1 MNLRFN
7 MRMIF
12 CLLLL
17 AAASETQAQKMYL
30 LVGTYTN
37 TGTSATDAKMD
48 SSGSKGIY
56 VYRFDVATGKAKLL
70 SHTDGVCNP
79 SYLAVAPDGRHVYAC
94 TESRM
99 ARKGSVSAFEFD
111 RISGRLRFINKVP
124 SGGDN
129 PAYVSV
135 DGSGR
140 WVVVANYTG
149 GSFSVCP
156 IGPDGELSP
165 WVQRLTFS
173 GHGVNPQRQ
182 ERSHVHSAVFSP
194 DMRHLYIQDLG
205 LDRISMYPF
214 NADAGAGTG
223 DGAAARVA
231 TGTSRSVALPL
242 DTMAIKRF
250 STPPGAGPRHL
261 TFGPDGH
268 FAYLVE
274 EMGGM
279 VDVFHYDPVSGA
291 LDHIQRIAAHPDTA
305 GGSWRSSDVHL
316 SPDGKFLYAA
326 NRAET
331 TITIF
336 SVDKDKGTLQ
346 RIAYERTFGREPRNF
361 TIDPTGN
368 WLLVGDQESNGIVVY
383 RIDKTTG
390 DLKPLRRRI
399 HVPLPTY
406 LRVIP

>member
-1 MNLRFN
+1 MKILFS
-7 MRMIF
+7 F
-12 CLLLL
+12 LLC
-17 AAASETQAQKMYL
+17 AAVSGARAQKMYL

-37 TGTSATDAKMD
+37 TGLSAASPKMD

-56 VYRFDVATGKAKLL
+56 LYWFDETTGRARLL
-70 SHTDGVCNP
+70 SHTEGVCNP

-99 ARKGSVSAFEFD
+99 AGKGSVSAFDFD
-111 RISGRLRFINKVP
+111 RSAGRLRFINKVP

-135 DGSGR
+135 DSSGR
-140 WVVVANYTG
+140 WVAVANYTG

-156 IGPDGELSP
+156 IRPDGGVAP
-165 WVQRLTFS
+165 GVQRSAFP

-182 ERSHVHSAVFSP
+182 EKSHVHSAVFSP

-214 NADAGAGTG
+214 
-223 DGAAARVA
+223 DGSA
-231 TGTSRSVALPL
+231 ALPL
-242 DTMAIKRF
+242 DTAGVKRF
-250 STPPGAGPRHL
+250 NASPGAGPRHL
-261 TFGPDGH
+261 TFGPGGH
-268 FAYLVE
+268 FAYLIE

-279 VDVFHYDPVSGA
+279 VDVFHYDPLTGM
-291 LDHIQRIAAHPDTA
+291 LDPLQRIAAHPDTA
-305 GGSWRSSDVHL
+305 SGSWRSSDVHL
-316 SPDGKFLYAA
+316 SPDGNFLYAS

-331 TITIF
+331 TIAIF
-336 SVDKDKGTLQ
+336 SVDKENGTLR
-346 RIAYERTFGREPRNF
+346 RIAYESTFGKEPRNF

-368 WLLVGDQESNGIVVY
+368 WLLVGDQESNCIVVY

-406 LRVIP
+406 LKVMP

>member
-1 MNLRFN
+1 MCIVTKYKKNLILFS
-7 MRMIF
+7 F
-12 CLLLL
+12 LLVVTG
-17 AAASETQAQKMYL
+17 AAQAQQMYL

-37 TGTSATDAKMD
+37 TGTSAANPKMD

-56 VYRFDVATGKAKLL
+56 VYRFDEATGRARLL

-79 SYLAVAPDGRHVYAC
+79 SYLAVAPDGHHVYAC

-99 ARKGSVSAFEFD
+99 AGRGSVSAFDLD
-111 RISGRLRFINKVP
+111 RNTGRLRFINKVP

-135 DGSGR
+135 DSSGR

-156 IGPDGELSP
+156 IGADGRLSP
-165 WVQRLTFS
+165 WVQRLAFS

-182 ERSHVHSAVFSP
+182 DGSHVHSAVFSP

-214 NADAGAGTG
+214 DADARQQGGSAGG
-223 DGAAARVA
+223 P
-231 TGTSRSVALPL
+231 ALPL
-242 DTMAIKRF
+242 DTVAIKRF
-250 STPPGAGPRHL
+250 SVPPGAGPRHL
-261 TFGPDGH
+261 TFAPDGH
-268 FAYLVE
+268 FAYLIE

-279 VDVFHYDPVSGA
+279 VDVYHYDSLTGV
-291 LDHIQRIAAHPDTA
+291 LDPLQRISAHPDTA
-305 GGSWRSSDVHL
+305 SGSWRSSDVHL
-316 SPDGKFLYAA
+316 SPDGKFLYAS

-336 SVDKDKGTLQ
+336 SVDREKGTLR
-346 RIAYERTFGREPRNF
+346 RIAYEGTFGGEPRNF
-361 TIDPTGN
+361 TIDLTGN
-368 WLLVGDQESNGIVVY
+368 WLLVGDQDSNCIVVY

-390 DLKPLRRRI
+390 DLKPLSRRI
-399 HVPLPTY
+399 RVPLPTY
-406 LRVIP
+406 LRMIP

>member
-1 MNLRFN
+1 MNLNFN
-7 MRMIF
+7 MKIVF
-12 CLLLL
+12 SLLLI
-17 AAASETQAQKMYL
+17 AALNDVRAQKMYL

-37 TGTSATDAKMD
+37 TGTSATNPKMD

-56 VYRFDVATGKAKLL
+56 VYRFDAATGRAKLL

-79 SYLAVAPDGRHVYAC
+79 SYLGVAPDGHHVYAC

-99 ARKGSVSAFEFD
+99 AGMGSVSAFDFD
-111 RISGRLRFINKVP
+111 RSTGRLRFIDKVP

-135 DGSGR
+135 DSSGR
-140 WVVVANYTG
+140 WVAVANYTG

-156 IGPDGELSP
+156 IRADGGLSP
-165 WVQRLTFS
+165 WVQRLAFS
-173 GHGVNPQRQ
+173 GHGAGSQRQ
-182 ERSHVHSAVFSP
+182 ERSHVHSAAFSP

-205 LDRISMYPF
+205 LDRISLYPF
-214 NADAGAGTG
+214 DGNA
-223 DGAAARVA
+223 
-231 TGTSRSVALPL
+231 ALPL
-242 DTMAIKRF
+242 DTAGVKRF
-250 STPPGAGPRHL
+250 SVPPGAGPRHL

-279 VDVFHYDPVSGA
+279 VDVYHYQPATGVLDP
-291 LDHIQRIAAHPDTA
+291 LQRIAAHPDTA

-316 SPDGKFLYAA
+316 SPDGKFLYAT

-331 TITIF
+331 TVTIF
-336 SVDKDKGTLQ
+336 SVDKEKGTL
-346 RIAYERTFGREPRNF
+346 RRLAYESTFGREPRNF

-368 WLLVGDQESNGIVVY
+368 WLLVGDQDSNCIVVY

-399 HVPLPTY
+399 RVPLPTY

>member
-1 MNLRFN
+1 MNLIFN
-7 MRMIF
+7 MRILF
-12 CLLLL
+12 SFLLVVTG
-17 AAASETQAQKMYL
+17 AARAQQMYL

-37 TGTSATDAKMD
+37 TGTSATNSKMD

-56 VYRFDVATGKAKLL
+56 VYRFDGATGKAKLL
-70 SHTDGVCNP
+70 SHTHGVCNP
-79 SYLAVAPDGRHVYAC
+79 SYLAVAPDGHHVYAC

-99 ARKGSVSAFEFD
+99 AGMGSVSAFDFD
-111 RISGRLRFINKVP
+111 RNAGRLRFINKVP

-135 DGSGR
+135 DSSGR

-149 GSFSVCP
+149 GSFSVCR
-156 IGPDGELSP
+156 IGADGGLSP
-165 WVQRLTFS
+165 WVQRLAFS
-173 GHGVNPQRQ
+173 GHGINPQRQ
-182 ERSHVHSAVFSP
+182 DRSHVHSAVFSP
-194 DMRHLYIQDLG
+194 DLRHLYIQDLG

-214 NADAGAGTG
+214 DADAGPKAGSAG
-223 DGAAARVA
+223 GLA
-231 TGTSRSVALPL
+231 SPL
-242 DTMAIKRF
+242 DTTGIKRF
-250 STPPGAGPRHL
+250 SIPAGAGPRHL
-261 TFGPDGH
+261 TFGPGGH
-268 FAYLVE
+268 FAYLIE

-279 VDVFHYDPVSGA
+279 VDVYHYDPVTGV
-291 LDHIQRIAAHPDTA
+291 LDSLQRIAAHPDTA
-305 GGSWRSSDVHL
+305 SGSWRSSDVHL
-316 SPDGKFLYAA
+316 SPDGKFLYAS

-336 SVDKDKGTLQ
+336 SVDKEKGTLR

-368 WLLVGDQESNGIVVY
+368 WLLVGDQDSNGIVVY

-399 HVPLPTY
+399 RVPLPTC